1 VRSFRHSTAL
11 RVLFVM
17 GLGALSAAP
26 TPGDV
31 GGCGQHPDPLDPA
44 AFFIRKRTLDCEKC
58 GECGFQTDF
67 CGEACTATE
76 AEPSFPTGCVPLVH
90 DGEVCLNAIEAASCG
105 EYEDYSK
112 DQGRLSPS
120 ECQFCPEL
128 VP

>member
-1 VRSFRHSTAL
+1 MRSFRHSTTA

-17 GLGALSAAP
+17 GLAALSAAP

-31 GGCGQHPDPLDPA
+31 GGCGQHPDPLDA
-44 AFFIRKRTLDCEKC
+44 TAFFARKRTLDCLKC
-58 GECGFQTDF
+58 GECDVHTAF
-67 CGEACTATE
+67 CGDACAATSV
-76 AEPSFPTGCVPLVH
+76 EPSFPTGCVPLVH

-105 EYEDYSK
+105 DYEDYSR
-112 DQGRLSPS
+112 DEGRLSPS